1 MNNNNNKMELE
12 ENMDAE
18 YFDLYGD
25 LDSQPDPD
33 INDGSYLDD
42 IYDIN
47 GTENSETMVVSK
59 DVVSKCENIKNIIN
73 DDKKEF
79 VEIDDELLNEVFTPK
94 ADVKIVAK
102 REETSD
108 ETENIN
114 DKQINNQ
121 LETVK
126 QRNVEL
132 EVRLLTFII
141 KT

>member
-1 MNNNNNKMELE
+1 MELE

-59 DVVSKCENIKNIIN
+59 DAVSKCENIKNIIN